1 MFHLRTL
8 GGGWL
13 PALVSPG
20 AVPEVTRKQKGWV
33 DGMHITLRQLEI
45 FKAVAQCGRVTAAA
59 ELLFIS
65 QPAAS
70 MALSELEKHLGSLF
84 DRHQGASMTLN
95 DAGRALLPMACELV
109 DRAKEIEQQFIDGSC
124 YEQGVLKISASSTVG
139 NNLMPKILG
148 DFSRE
153 FPRIRTEL
161 TIDNSRSI
169 VNSLVTMDIDMA
181 VVEGICLHPDIDVH
195 TWREDELVII
205 AHPDHPLANKD
216 NVELKALKDE
226 SWILRE
232 SGSGTRELFDEVIAS
247 QLVTPRILMSL
258 NRSEAIKQAVS
269 DGLGI
274 ACISRLAVWR
284 AVNGGL
290 LSIINVRDLTLKRY
304 FYLLL
309 NRNKYRSGAVQKI
322 TDFILSKREG
332 E

>member
-1 MFHLRTL
+1 
-8 GGGWL
+8 
-13 PALVSPG
+13 
-20 AVPEVTRKQKGWV
+20 
-33 DGMHITLRQLEI
+33 MHITLRQLEI

-109 DRAKEIEQQFIDGSC
+109 DRAKEIEQQFVSGGC

-153 FPRIRTEL
+153 FPKIRAEL
-161 TIDNSRSI
+161 TIDNTRSI
-169 VNSLVTMDIDMA
+169 VSRLVAMDIDMA
-181 VVEGICLHPDIDVH
+181 VVEGTCLHPDIDVQ

-205 AHPDHPLANKD
+205 AHPNHPLAQKESVVLQD
-216 NVELKALKDE
+216 LKNE
-226 SWILRE
+226 NWILRE
-232 SGSGTRELFDEVIAS
+232 SGSGTRELFDEVIAA
-247 QLVTPRILMSL
+247 QLETPKILMSL
-258 NRSEAIKQAVS
+258 NRAEAIKQAVA

-274 ACISRLAVWR
+274 ACISRLAIWR

-290 LSIINVRDLTLKRY
+290 LSIINVSDLSLKRY

-309 NRNKYRSGAVQKI
+309 NRNKYRSGIVQKI
-322 TDFILSKREG
+322 TDFILTNRENG
-332 E
+332 